1 MTQADSIYTVHASVN
16 RRQENKRQENE
27 RQENERQKKQEAE
40 DGGCTANQVFYIP
53 PHRPGILSAYVGKIT
68 RNLAIDS
75 IRKKNVAK
83 RAAPHI
89 FSIEQEML
97 FRILKAEGRI

>member
-1 MTQADSIYTVHASVN
+1 M
-16 RRQENKRQENE
+16 
-27 RQENERQKKQEAE
+27 E
-40 DGGCTANQVFYIP
+40 DAQLIRLFYIP
-53 PHRPGILSAYVGKIT
+53 PHRQGILSAYVGKIT

-89 FSIEQEML
+89 LSIEQEML